1 MIDWLTDRPTDRQ
14 ENHSRVKRKWE
25 EIDAKYPEAKLGYD
39 EKERERLQDL
49 WEEKGISQEELV
61 ELDLD

>member
-1 MIDWLTDRPTDRQ
+1 M
-14 ENHSRVKRKWE
+14 KRKWE

-49 WEEKGISQEELV
+49 WEEKGISQEALV
-61 ELDLD
+61 ELGLD

>member
-1 MIDWLTDRPTDRQ
+1 M
-14 ENHSRVKRKWE
+14 KRKWE
-25 EIDAKYPEAKLGYD
+25 DIDKKYPKAQLGYD